1 VERVVLFAVGG
12 GGDPE
17 RHRPLLDHFE
27 AGGHRVIAPAFERL
41 HPQQATWDDY
51 LARPLGLVEALRDVD
66 SDAEVAVIGHS
77 IGAWAALCLA
87 GATPWGE
94 DRRPLDVPR
103 DPRVSRLVLYTPAAG
118 WFQGPGALDEVKTP
132 MLVYAGELDPV
143 VPPAQAEILKT
154 APADVDLR
162 VVPGA
167 GHFSF
172 VHVPPPGIPED
183 PAFDR
188 SRFLARMVEETFE
201 FVSSR

>member
-1 VERVVLFAVGG
+1 MLFAVGG

-27 AGGHRVIAPAFERL
+27 ARGHRVIAPSFERL

-51 LARPLGLVEALRDVD
+51 LARPLGLVEALRGVD
-66 SDAEVAVIGHS
+66 PDAEVAVIGHS

-87 GATPWGE
+87 GATPWSE
-94 DRRPLDVPR
+94 DGPLDVPR

-132 MLVYAGELDPV
+132 MLVYVGELDSF
-143 VPPAQAEILKT
+143 VPPSQVEILKA
-154 APADVDLR
+154 APAEVDLR

-167 GHFSF
+167 GHFGF
-172 VHVPPPGIPED
+172 VHVPPPGVVED

-188 SRFLARMVEETFE
+188 EAFLARMADETFE

>member
-1 VERVVLFAVGG
+1 MLFAVGG

-51 LARPLGLVEALRDVD
+51 LARPLGLVEALRDVAP
-66 SDAEVAVIGHS
+66 DAEVAVIGHS

-94 DRRPLDVPR
+94 DGPLEVPR
-103 DPRVSRLVLYTPAAG
+103 DSRVSRLVLYTPAAG

-132 MLVYAGELDPV
+132 MLVYVGELDSF
-143 VPPAQAEILKT
+143 VPPAQVSVLKK
-154 APADVDLR
+154 APTEVDLR
-162 VVPGA
+162 VVPRA

-172 VHVPPPGIPED
+172 VHVPPPGMGED
-183 PAFDR
+183 SAFDR
-188 SRFLARMVEETFE
+188 EAFLTRMVDETFE